1 MNIQETIKN
10 GGNAVVMM
18 TTADLKE
25 FALSIV
31 EALRS
36 EENESKQLEGTMS
49 QKEAATY
56 LGKSVSTLIR
66 WGKTGYLKPC
76 SYVGASP
83 QYSIEQLKKIKE
95 GE

>member
-1 MNIQETIKN
+1 MNIQEIIKN
-10 GGNAVVMM
+10 GGNAVVMV

-36 EENESKQLEGTMS
+36 EENDRKQSEGTMS
-49 QKEAATY
+49 QREAARF
-56 LGKSVSTLIR
+56 LGKSVTTLIR
-66 WGKTGYLKPC
+66 WAKTGYIKPC
-76 SYVGASP
+76 AYVGNSP

-95 GE
+95 GK